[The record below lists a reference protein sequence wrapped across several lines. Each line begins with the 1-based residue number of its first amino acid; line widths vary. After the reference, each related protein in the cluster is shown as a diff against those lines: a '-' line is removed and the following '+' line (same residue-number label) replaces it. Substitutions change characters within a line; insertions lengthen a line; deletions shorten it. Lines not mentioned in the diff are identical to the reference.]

1 MQVNGQ
7 REVRNPIKTAV
18 IHDKF
23 SRFKAQDSDEYKNKI
38 KKMSLYELSEEATRI
53 GFSPGSERPRIE
65 KALLD
70 EFARCKTAFEIASG
84 KYQKPEIKQKEQS
97 KAIKDMLD
105 FIRS

>member
-7 REVRNPIKTAV
+7 KEVRNPIKTAV

-23 SRFKAQDSDEYKNKI
+23 TRFKAANADEYKEKL

-65 KALLD
+65 KTLL
-70 EFARCKTAFEIASG
+70 EEYSRCKQAFDIASG
-84 KYQKPEIKQKEQS
+84 KYTKPEIKQKEQS
-97 KAIKDMLD
+97 KAVKDMLD